1 MKGDLQVFT
10 TCPPSDRT
18 DPAAYRSQLGE
29 IARWSEAA
37 GCVGTLIY
45 TDNRLY
51 DPWLLAQI
59 VIEQTERLSPLIA
72 VQPVYMHPY
81 TVAKLVATFA
91 HLYSRRLWLN
101 LVAGGFRNDLRAL
114 GDETPHDMRYER
126 LVEFGLIL
134 KRLLADGGATT
145 FAGAYYQTHN
155 LRLTPPVPPELA
167 PGLIVA
173 GSSRS
178 GALAAQALDATAV
191 TYPQAATE
199 FEPPPADRRGI
210 RIGIIARADREEAWD
225 VARRRFPS
233 DRRGQLSHS
242 LAIAVTDSQWHKQL
256 EASDVDSQ
264 SPYWLHPFKNY
275 QTFCPY
281 LVGDYVTVAAEL
293 ARYLEHGIAT
303 LILDVPASPAEL
315 EHIAVALDV
324 AERYAQA

>member
-1 MKGDLQVFT
+1 MRHDLQVFT
-10 TCPPSDRT
+10 TCPPSDRS

-29 IARWSEAA
+29 IARWSEDA

-81 TVAKLVATFA
+81 TVAKLVATFG

-114 GDETPHDMRYER
+114 GDDTPHDSRYDR
-126 LVEFGLIL
+126 LVEFGLVV
-134 KRLLADGGATT
+134 KRLLEDDGPTT
-145 FAGAYYQTHN
+145 FGGTYYQTHN
-155 LRLTPPVPPELA
+155 LRLTPRLPPELA
-167 PGLIVA
+167 PGLIVSASSPA
-173 GSSRS
+173 G
-178 GALAAQALDATAV
+178 GFAARVLEATAV

-199 FEPPPADRRGI
+199 FEPPPADRHGI
-210 RIGIIARADREEAWD
+210 RIGIIARDDQEEAWD

-233 DRRGQLSHS
+233 DRHGQISHS

-256 EASDVDSQ
+256 DGSDVDGQ
-264 SPYWLHPFKNY
+264 GAYWLHPFKNY

-281 LVGDYVTVAAEL
+281 LVGDHATVAAEL
-293 ARYLEHGIAT
+293 ARYLKHGITT

-324 AERYAQA
+324 AEGYAHA

>member
-1 MKGDLQVFT
+1 MRRDLQVFT
-10 TCPPSDRT
+10 TCPPSDRNN
-18 DPAAYRSQLGE
+18 PAAYRSQLGE
-29 IARWSEAA
+29 IARWSEDA

-81 TVAKLVATFA
+81 TVAKLVATFG

-114 GDETPHDMRYER
+114 GDDTPHDRRYDR
-126 LVEFGLIL
+126 LVEFGLIV
-134 KRLLADGGATT
+134 KRLLEDGGPTT
-145 FAGAYYQTHN
+145 FAGAYYNTRN
-155 LRLTPPVPPELA
+155 LRLTPPLPPELA
-167 PGLIVA
+167 PGLTVA
-173 GSSRS
+173 GSSRA
-178 GALAAQALDATAV
+178 GALAAHALDATAV
-191 TYPQAATE
+191 TYPQAAAE

-210 RIGIIARADREEAWD
+210 RIGIIARGNEKEAWD
-225 VARRRFPS
+225 AARRRFPS
-233 DRRGQLSHS
+233 DRRGQISHS
-242 LAIAVTDSQWHKQL
+242 LAIAVTDSHWHEQL
-256 EASDVDSQ
+256 AAGEVDGQ
-264 SPYWLHPFKNY
+264 SPYWLHPFRNY

-281 LVGDYVTVAAEL
+281 LVGDYATVAAEL
-293 ARYLEHGIAT
+293 ARYLNHGITT

-324 AERYAQA
+324 AERHAQA